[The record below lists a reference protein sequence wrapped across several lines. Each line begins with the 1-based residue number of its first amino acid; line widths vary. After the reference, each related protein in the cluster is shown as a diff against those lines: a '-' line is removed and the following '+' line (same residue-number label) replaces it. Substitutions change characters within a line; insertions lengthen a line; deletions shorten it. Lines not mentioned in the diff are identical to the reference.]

1 VCRAFQLIQQ
11 LRHVVIVEA
20 GWKSKVPR
28 SYHKG
33 LAVRLLRSHQ
43 PEAEEMV
50 DYLFERGTGSPALII
65 QEAGNV
71 II

>member
-1 VCRAFQLIQQ
+1 MCRAFQLIQQ

-20 GWKSKVPR
+20 GGKSKIPR
-28 SYHKG
+28 SYYKR
-33 LAVRLLRSHQ
+33 LAMWPLGSHQ
-43 PEAEEMV
+43 PEAEEVV